1 MDVVNNTDD
10 PSNNQTIQDEKIGL
24 GTVQKAGLGIF
35 FTFALIGIASNT
47 AMIQVYKKKDL
58 KVRFNCLMLSLAVFD
73 LLTILLFILTA
84 ILQVAVGPNAILL
97 FVDGASFL
105 CSAYTMTL
113 IALERYLALCRNT

>member
-1 MDVVNNTDD
+1 MDVVNNTEE
-10 PSNNQTIQDEKIGL
+10 SSNQTIQEEKLGL

-35 FTFALIGIASNT
+35 FTFALIGIVSNT

-58 KVRFNCLMLSLAVFD
+58 KVRFNCLMLALAVFD

-84 ILQVAVGPNAILL
+84 ILQVVIGPNAILL

>member
-97 FVDGASFL
+97 FVDGA
-105 CSAYTMTL
+105 
-113 IALERYLALCRNT
+113 

>member
-1 MDVVNNTDD
+1 MDVVNNTDE
-10 PSNNQTIQDEKIGL
+10 SSNQTIHDEKLGL
-24 GTVQKAGLGIF
+24 GTVQKTGLGIF
-35 FTFALIGIASNT
+35 FTFALIGIVSNT

-58 KVRFNCLMLSLAVFD
+58 KVRFNCLMLALAVFD

-84 ILQVAVGPNAILL
+84 ILQVVIGPNAILL

>member
-1 MDVVNNTDD
+1 MDVVNNTEE
-10 PSNNQTIQDEKIGL
+10 SSNQTIHDEKLGL

-35 FTFALIGIASNT
+35 FTFALIGIVSNT

-58 KVRFNCLMLSLAVFD
+58 KVRFNCLMLALAVFD

-84 ILQVAVGPNAILL
+84 ILQVVIGPNAILL

>member
-1 MDVVNNTDD
+1 MDVVNNTEE
-10 PSNNQTIQDEKIGL
+10 SSNQTIQDEKLGL

-35 FTFALIGIASNT
+35 FTFALIGIVSNT

-58 KVRFNCLMLSLAVFD
+58 KVRFNCLMLALAVFD

-84 ILQVAVGPNAILL
+84 ILQVAIGPNAILV

-113 IALERYLALCRNT
+113 IDLERYLALCRNT

>member
-1 MDVVNNTDD
+1 MDVVNNTEES
-10 PSNNQTIQDEKIGL
+10 SNQKIHVEKLGL

-35 FTFALIGIASNT
+35 FTFALIGIVSNT

-58 KVRFNCLMLSLAVFD
+58 KVRFNCLMLALAVFD

-84 ILQVAVGPNAILL
+84 ILQVAIGPNAILL

>member
-1 MDVVNNTDD
+1 MDVVNNTEE
-10 PSNNQTIQDEKIGL
+10 SSNQTIQEEKLGL

-35 FTFALIGIASNT
+35 FTFALIGIVSNT

-58 KVRFNCLMLSLAVFD
+58 KVRFNCLMLALAVFD
-73 LLTILLFILTA
+73 LLTILLFILTT
-84 ILQVAVGPNAILL
+84 ILQVAIGPNAILL